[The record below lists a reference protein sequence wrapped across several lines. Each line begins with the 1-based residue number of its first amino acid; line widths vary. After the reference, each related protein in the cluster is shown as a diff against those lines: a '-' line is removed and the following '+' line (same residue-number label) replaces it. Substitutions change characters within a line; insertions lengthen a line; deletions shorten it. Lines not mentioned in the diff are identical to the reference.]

1 MERAK
6 DKPGEFTVVVPD
18 VPNEADYVFM
28 LDDGRELPDPASRW
42 LPHGVHGASRIVDP
56 AYAWTDTAWRGLPM
70 EELVIYELHVGT
82 FTPEGTFAAVVPRL
96 AALKALGITAIE
108 LMPVAQFSGGRN
120 WGYDGVGLYAVQH
133 EYGGPA
139 ELRKLVDAAHA
150 HGLAVILDVV
160 YNHVGPEGNYLDAF
174 GPYFTEKYKTPWG
187 PALNYDDADSDGVRA
202 FIVDNARYWVT
213 EYHVDGLRLDAVHG
227 IIDFSALHLIEEI
240 AGAVHSLA
248 DSLGRTVVVIGES
261 DLNDPR
267 LIRPAQEFGYGL
279 DGQWSDDFHHAVH
292 ATLTTERTGYYADF
306 GDVHDVADTLREPF
320 LYDGA
325 YSAHRRRRHGRSSR
339 GLPRKQFVVAVQN
352 HDQVGNRAVG
362 ERLAALLAPAQLRVA
377 AALLLLS
384 PYVPLLFMGEEYGET
399 NPFQYFISHSDDE
412 LVESVRA
419 GRKRDFEGF
428 GWGDGVPDPAAED
441 TFRRST
447 LDWAKAAQG
456 GPAQL
461 RALYRDLLALR
472 RDEPMLRPDGSII
485 SVADGEPGWI
495 TLLREP
501 AAKAGAEAADAGQRF
516 LAIFNCS
523 AGSVE
528 VPVPGSTARAWT
540 VRLSTD
546 AAGYGGTGG
555 GPLSIDAS
563 TESERPRR
571 IAEATRSVRMSAWSA
586 ALFAAEDAVV

>member
-1 MERAK
+1 MQAAK
-6 DKPGEFTVVVPD
+6 DKPGVFTAVVPS
-18 VPNEADYVFM
+18 VPDETDYVFV

-56 AYAWTDTAWRGLPM
+56 AYAWTDAEWRGLPM
-70 EELVIYELHVGT
+70 EDLVIYELHVGT
-82 FTPEGTFAAVVPRL
+82 FTPQGTFAAIIPRL
-96 AALKALGITAIE
+96 AELEALGVTAIE
-108 LMPVAQFSGGRN
+108 LMPVAQFPGGRN

-174 GPYFTEKYKTPWG
+174 GPYFTEKYTTPWG
-187 PALNYDDADSDGVRA
+187 RALNYDDEDSDRVRD
-202 FIVDNARYWVT
+202 FVVDNARYWVT
-213 EYHVDGLRLDAVHG
+213 EYHIDGLRVDAVHG
-227 IIDFSALHLIEEI
+227 IFDFSAVHLLEEI
-240 AGAVHSLA
+240 ASAVHGVA
-248 DSLGRTVVVIGES
+248 DSLGRAIVVIGES

-267 LIRPAQEFGYGL
+267 LIRSTQQFGYGL
-279 DGQWSDDFHHAVH
+279 DAQWSDDFHHAVH
-292 ATLTTERTGYYADF
+292 SALTGETAGYYADY
-306 GDVHDVADTLREPF
+306 GDVHHVADTLREPF
-320 LYDGA
+320 LYDGT

-339 GLPRKQFVVAVQN
+339 GLPRKRFVVSIQN
-352 HDQVGNRAVG
+352 HDQIGNRAAG
-362 ERLAALLAPAQLRVA
+362 ERLAALLEPAQLRVA

-399 NPFQYFISHSDDE
+399 NPFQYFISHGDAD
-412 LVESVRA
+412 LAESVRQ
-419 GRKRDFEGF
+419 GRKREFASF
-428 GWGDGVPDPAAED
+428 GWGDDVPDPAAEA
-441 TFRRST
+441 TFQRST

-456 GPAQL
+456 GHAQL

-472 RDEPMLRPDGSII
+472 RDEPMLRPDGSIV

-495 TLLREP
+495 TLLRE
-501 AAKAGAEAADAGQRF
+501 QHF

-523 AGSVE
+523 GESVD

-546 AAGYGGTGG
+546 AAGYGGAES
-555 GPLSIDAS
+555 GPVAIDPTA
-563 TESERPRR
+563 EPERPRR
-571 IAEATRSVRMSAWSA
+571 IAEATRSVRMPAWSA
-586 ALFAAEDAVV
+586 ALFVAEEAAS